1 MLHKE
6 EIHPNGMPITIINNG
21 QDDNN
26 DFISL
31 TDIAKTRNEEAPT
44 DIIKNWLRAKSTIE
58 FLGLW
63 EQMNNSDFDIQ
74 KFSEFKNN
82 SGSNSFVMS
91 SSKWI
96 KDTNA
101 KGIIVRPGSG
111 GGTYANKD
119 IAFEFASWISPEF
132 RLYLIKDY
140 QQLKLNEASHL
151 SVEWNLNRELSKLN
165 YQLHTD
171 AIKENL
177 LPDTNTQ
184 KENGWRFASEAD
196 RLNVA
201 VFGITAKQWKQK
213 NPKKKGNMR
222 DNATKTQ
229 LLVLVNIESMNAE
242 LIKSGVSEQQR
253 TQILNTMASQQLAT
267 FSKNQ
272 QRLQKFENNT
282 NLLE

>member
-1 MLHKE
+1 MVHKD

-21 QDDNN
+21 QDDTN

-31 TDIAKTRNEEAPT
+31 TDIAKTKNTEAPT

-63 EQMNNSDFDIQ
+63 EQMNNPSFDIER
-74 KFSEFKNN
+74 FSEFKNN

-96 KDTNA
+96 KDTDA
-101 KGIIVRPGSG
+101 IGIIVRPGSG

-140 QQLKLNEASHL
+140 QQLKQSDANRL
-151 SVEWNLNRELSKLN
+151 SLEWNLNRELSKLN

-184 KENGWRFASEAD
+184 KQNGWRFANEAD

-201 VFGITAKQWKQK
+201 VFGITAKQWKQQ
-213 NPKKKGNMR
+213 NPNKKGNMR

-253 TQILNTMASQQLAT
+253 TQILNTMATQQLAT

>member
-1 MLHKE
+1 MIHKE
-6 EIHPNGMPITIINNG
+6 EIHPNGNTVSVINNG
-21 QDDNN
+21 QNN

-31 TDIAKTRNEEAPT
+31 TDIAKSKNPEAPT
-44 DIIKNWLRAKSTIE
+44 DIIKNWLRAKSTVD

-63 EQMNNSDFDIQ
+63 EQMHND
-74 KFSEFKNN
+74 KFNIEKYLEFKNDA
-82 SGSNSFVMS
+82 GSNAFVMS

-101 KGIIVRPGSG
+101 IGIIVRPGSG
-111 GGTYANKD
+111 GGTYAHTD

-140 QQLKLNEASHL
+140 QQLKLSDANKL

-177 LPDTNTQ
+177 IPDTQTQ
-184 KENGWRFASEAD
+184 KQNGWRFANEAD

-201 VFGITAKQWKQK
+201 VFGLTAKQWKQE
-213 NPKKKGNMR
+213 NPHKKGNMR

-242 LIKSGVSEQQR
+242 LIKSGVSEQKR
-253 TQILNTMASQQLAT
+253 TQILNTMAAQQLAT

-272 QRLQKFENNT
+272 ERLQKLENNPK
-282 NLLE
+282 LLD

>member
-31 TDIAKTRNEEAPT
+31 TDIAKTRNEEAPN

-111 GGTYANKD
+111 GGTYTNKD

-242 LIKSGVSEQQR
+242 LIKSGVSE
-253 TQILNTMASQQLAT
+253 
-267 FSKNQ
+267 
-272 QRLQKFENNT
+272 
-282 NLLE
+282 

>member
-21 QDDNN
+21 QDDNS

>member
-31 TDIAKTRNEEAPT
+31 TDIAKTRNEEAPN

>member
-1 MLHKE
+1 MVHKE

-21 QDDNN
+21 QDDTN

-31 TDIAKTRNEEAPT
+31 TDIAKTKNAEAPT

-63 EQMNNSDFDIQ
+63 EQMNNPCFNIE
-74 KFSEFKNN
+74 KFSEFKND
-82 SGSNSFVMS
+82 SGSNAFVMS

-96 KDTNA
+96 KDTGA
-101 KGIIVRPGSG
+101 IGIIVRPGSG

-140 QQLKLNEASHL
+140 QQLKQSDANRL
-151 SVEWNLNRELSKLN
+151 SLEWNLNRELSKLN

-184 KENGWRFASEAD
+184 KQNGWRFANEAD

-201 VFGITAKQWKQK
+201 VFGLTAKQWREK
-213 NPKKKGNMR
+213 NTNKKGNIR
-222 DNATKTQ
+222 DHATKTQ

-242 LIKSGVSEQQR
+242 LIKSGTSEQQR
-253 TQILNTMASQQLAT
+253 TQILNTMAAQQLAT

-272 QRLQKFENNT
+272 QRLQKFENDT

>member
-1 MLHKE
+1 MNNLNKE
-6 EIHPNGMPITIINNG
+6 EIISNGISISLISDG
-21 QDDNN
+21 EN

-31 TDIAKTRNEEAPT
+31 TDIAKSKNPEAPA
-44 DIIKNWLRAKSTIE
+44 DVIKTWLRTRSTIE
-58 FLGLW
+58 FLGVW
-63 EQMNNSDFDIQ
+63 EQMYNDNFDV
-74 KFSEFKNN
+74 E
-82 SGSNSFVMS
+82 SFVLYKNEAS
-91 SSKWI
+91 SNGFVLSPKKWI
-96 KDTNA
+96 DTTKA
-101 KGIIVRPGSG
+101 IGITSRPGRHG
-111 GGTYANKD
+111 GGTYAHTD

-140 QQLKLNEASHL
+140 QQLKISDANRL

-184 KENGWRFASEAD
+184 RENGWRFASEAD

-201 VFGITAKQWKQK
+201 VFGITAKQWKQR
-213 NPKKKGNMR
+213 NPNKKGNMR